1 MMPPQKQLS
10 HTLKRRHIA
19 MISLGG
25 IIGAGLFV
33 GSSSA
38 IVSTGPAAV
47 LSYVLAGALVFL
59 IMRMLGEMATTF
71 PQIGT
76 FTEYIRL
83 ALGDWAGFSSG
94 WLYWY
99 FWVIV
104 VAVETI
110 AGATII
116 AQWWHVPVW
125 LIALGLLA
133 AMMCV
138 NAMSVK
144 SYGEFEY
151 WFSSLKVGAIV
162 VFIGGCLVYVAGVH
176 AGEARHF
183 ANLTAAGGFMPHGFG
198 AVLGAVP
205 VVIFSI
211 AGAEV
216 ATIAAAE
223 SAEPAKNIAS
233 ITRSIVIRVL
243 TFYVLSILLIVAIVP
258 WNQITLGFSP
268 FVTALER
275 MHVTGAAM
283 MMNILILVAVLSCLN
298 SGLYV
303 SSRVLFE
310 LSCRGDAPSGL
321 MAVNRRAVPLKA
333 ILASCLFGFVAI
345 LLSFKAPAGVFRFL
359 IDASGCIMLV
369 IYLLV
374 ALAQTTLRRRST
386 TPKAAPGSEVWLFP
400 WLSYA
405 AVMGI
410 AATLVAMAWNP
421 AMRSQVLSSAVA
433 FAITLGIF
441 FVLARSKRRAMGQQR
456 AAGNETFSES
466 TETGI

>member
-1 MMPPQKQLS
+1 
-10 HTLKRRHIA
+10 
-19 MISLGG
+19 
-25 IIGAGLFV
+25 
-33 GSSSA
+33 
-38 IVSTGPAAV
+38 
-47 LSYVLAGALVFL
+47 
-59 IMRMLGEMATTF
+59 MRMLGEMATTV
-71 PQIGT
+71 PHIGT
-76 FTEYIRL
+76 FTEYIRV

-104 VAVETI
+104 VGVETI
-110 AGATII
+110 AGATIV
-116 AQWWHVPVW
+116 AEWWSAPVW
-125 LIALGLLA
+125 AIALGLLA
-133 AMMCV
+133 AMLAV

-151 WFSSLKVGAIV
+151 WFSSLKVAAIV
-162 VFIGGCLVYVAGVH
+162 VFIAGCVVYVAGVH
-176 AGEARHF
+176 PGEARHL
-183 ANLTAAGGFMPHGFG
+183 ANLTAVGGFMPKGFG

-243 TFYVLSILLIVAIVP
+243 TFYVLSILLIMAIVP
-258 WNQITLGFSP
+258 WNQVKLGQSP

-275 MHVTGAAM
+275 MHVPGAAL
-283 MMNILILVAVLSCLN
+283 MMNLLILVAVLSCLN

-310 LSCRGDAPSGL
+310 LARRGDAPAGL

-345 LLSFKAPAGVFRFL
+345 LVSFKAPAGVFRFL

-374 ALAQTTLRRRST
+374 AVAQIKLRMRPS

-405 AVMGI
+405 AVGGI
-410 AATLVAMAWNP
+410 AATLLAMSWNP

-433 FAITLGIF
+433 LGVTLAVF
-441 FVLARSKRRAMGQQR
+441 FVLAWSRRGALEQ
-456 AAGNETFSES
+456 EP
-466 TETGI
+466 TETRELSGSAETGT